1 MKNNAFLELYLN
13 KLKLNSVLSQYKKII
28 EQNPQS
34 DIIAILTKLFE
45 IEVQTR
51 EEKAIERKLK
61 GANFPKI
68 KTLDSFD
75 FAKLPSL
82 NKQQILD
89 FANCEFVE
97 RTSNIVL
104 FGNTGTGKTH
114 LAIALGVAACQKN
127 IPVYF
132 TSMARLANEL
142 MEARDEY
149 SLSKLH
155 NKLAKHKLLI
165 IDEIGY
171 VPLSNTGAE
180 LMYDIINQ
188 RYEINSIIM
197 TTNLQFSDWGQ
208 VFKSDKLTS
217 ALLDRITHH
226 SHIIEMNGDSYRF
239 SNAIAKKLRASNC
252 SE

>member
-1 MKNNAFLELYLN
+1 MLELYLN
-13 KLKLNSVLSQYKKII
+13 KLRLTAIASQYRTII
-28 EQNPQS
+28 EKNNKS
-34 DIIAILTKLFE
+34 DIVALLTKLFE
-45 IEVQTR
+45 LEVQIR

-61 GANFPKI
+61 GANFPRI

-75 FAKLPSL
+75 FTQLPNLS
-82 NKQQILD
+82 KDKILE
-89 FANCEFVE
+89 FANCEFIE
-97 RTSNIVL
+97 KTNNIIMV
-104 FGNTGTGKTH
+104 GNAGTGKTH
-114 LAIALGVAACQKN
+114 LAIAIGVAACQKN

-132 TSMARLANEL
+132 TSAARLANDL

-155 NKLAKHKLLI
+155 HKLAKHRLLI

-188 RYEINSIIM
+188 RYENGSLIL
-197 TTNLQFSDWGQ
+197 TTNLQFSDWIQ
-208 VFKSDKLTS
+208 VFKSDKLTG

-226 SHIIEMNGDSYRF
+226 SNIIEMNGDSYRF
-239 SNAIAKKLRASNC
+239 NNSIAKTKDKNR
-252 SE
+252 